1 MDIDIRPAVE
11 SDIPVLTEMFNYYVE
26 NGYSTYKEK
35 TVTTEYML
43 NQFKQYDLVG
53 PYRMLIAELDGH
65 VVGRATSSRYREP
78 HVFRKTVEFG
88 IYLAPEVADK
98 GVGSKLYKALFE
110 SLQDEDIHL
119 VVAGIALPN
128 VGSVA
133 LHKKFGFKKVGVY
146 DEYAYVNGRFHSSL
160 WMQKRLKVLE

>member
-11 SDIPVLTEMFNYYVE
+11 SDIPVLTEMFNYYIK
-26 NGYSTYKEK
+26 NGYSTFKEEA
-35 TVTTEYML
+35 VTTDYMFS
-43 NQFKQYDLVG
+43 QFKKYDLDG
-53 PYRMLIAELDGH
+53 PYRMLVAELDGR
-65 VVGRATSSRYREP
+65 VVGKATSSRYREP

-98 GVGSKLYKALFE
+98 GIGSKLYKALFE
-110 SLQDEDIHL
+110 SLQDEDVHL

-128 VGSVA
+128 AGSVA